1 MPSTA
6 FDTAATTQAAPS
18 GAVGGAAFV
27 PGVDRDMGPNRA
39 PRLTKRAP
47 FLYFAH
53 PERWQI
59 LDGDILPLLGK
70 LKLQPGVMGVQ
81 RGRAPGA
88 VNLRLA
94 RVACEERG
102 RTIIPVDSVPPTHV
116 APGEAPSY
124 LRTIDS
130 TSGPVVLS
138 RYAQAFAG
146 SAVTKCNKVEW
157 AEFLRKVARTYGEQ
171 PEHKPRKARAPAS
184 GGRRARRNDCGA
196 HGSRRARRRNVG
208 DAERGGL
215 AMPYNKLDDVR
226 RSLNDKLRKDTR
238 YDKTTRDRMVES
250 AVRKSA
256 ERIEKQV
263 KRGERSGT

>member
-1 MPSTA
+1 
-6 FDTAATTQAAPS
+6 
-18 GAVGGAAFV
+18 
-27 PGVDRDMGPNRA
+27 MGPNRA

-157 AEFLRKVARTYGEQ
+157 AEFLRHQISAGVVDPAPTWVLERM
-171 PEHKPRKARAPAS
+171 RDSRAKS
-184 GGRRARRNDCGA
+184 LERMESNQSTNRAKRERLQAEVDVLDA
-196 HGSRRARRRNVG
+196 MI
-208 DAERGGL
+208 AERMEVAAPVVGTS
-215 AMPYNKLDDVR
+215 AMP
-226 RSLNDKLRKDTR
+226 S
-238 YDKTTRDRMVES
+238 VE
-250 AVRKSA
+250 
-256 ERIEKQV
+256 
-263 KRGERSGT
+263 G

>member
-59 LDGDILPLLGK
+59 IDGNILPLLGK

-102 RTIIPVDSVPPTHV
+102 RTIIPVDSVPAAHV

-138 RYAQAFAG
+138 RYEMAFAG
-146 SAVTKCNKVEW
+146 SAATKCDAKSW
-157 AEFLRKVARTYGEQ
+157 AEFLRHQIDAGVVDPAPTWVLERM
-171 PEHKPRKARAPAS
+171 RDSRAKS
-184 GGRRARRNDCGA
+184 LERMESNQSTNRAKRERLQAEVDVLDA
-196 HGSRRARRRNVG
+196 MI
-208 DAERGGL
+208 AERMEVAAPVVGTS
-215 AMPYNKLDDVR
+215 AMP
-226 RSLNDKLRKDTR
+226 S
-238 YDKTTRDRMVES
+238 VE
-250 AVRKSA
+250 
-256 ERIEKQV
+256 
-263 KRGERSGT
+263 G

>member
-102 RTIIPVDSVPPTHV
+102 RTIIPVDSVPAAHV

-146 SAVTKCNKVEW
+146 SAATKCNEVEW
-157 AEFLRKVARTYGEQ
+157 AEFLRHQ
-171 PEHKPRKARAPAS
+171 I
-184 GGRRARRNDCGA
+184 
-196 HGSRRARRRNVG
+196 NVG
-208 DAERGGL
+208 VVDPAPTWVLERMRDSRAKSLERMESNQSTNRAKRERLQAEVDVLDAMIAERMEVAAPVVGTS
-215 AMPYNKLDDVR
+215 AMP
-226 RSLNDKLRKDTR
+226 S
-238 YDKTTRDRMVES
+238 VE
-250 AVRKSA
+250 
-256 ERIEKQV
+256 
-263 KRGERSGT
+263 G

>member
-6 FDTAATTQAAPS
+6 FDTAVTQAAPS

-39 PRLTKRAP
+39 PRLTQRAP

-81 RGRAPGA
+81 RGRAAGA

-102 RTIIPVDSVPPTHV
+102 RTIIPVDSVPPAHV

-124 LRTIDS
+124 LRSIDS
-130 TSGPVVLS
+130 SSGSVVLS

-146 SAVTKCNKVEW
+146 SAVTKCNEVEW
-157 AEFLRKVARTYGEQ
+157 AEFLRHQISAGVVEPAPVWVLERMRDSRAKSLERMESNQSTNRAKRERLQAEVEVLDAMIAQRMEVA
-171 PEHKPRKARAPAS
+171 APVAGTS
-184 GGRRARRNDCGA
+184 
-196 HGSRRARRRNVG
+196 
-208 DAERGGL
+208 
-215 AMPYNKLDDVR
+215 AMP
-226 RSLNDKLRKDTR
+226 S
-238 YDKTTRDRMVES
+238 VE
-250 AVRKSA
+250 
-256 ERIEKQV
+256 
-263 KRGERSGT
+263 G

>member
-1 MPSTA
+1 VPSTA
-6 FDTAATTQAAPS
+6 FDTAANTQAAPS

-39 PRLTKRAP
+39 PRLTKRPP

-59 LDGDILPLLGK
+59 IDGNILPLLGK

-102 RTIIPVDSVPPTHV
+102 RTIIPVDSVPPAHV

-138 RYAQAFAG
+138 RYEMAFAG
-146 SAVTKCNKVEW
+146 SAATKCDAKSW
-157 AEFLRKVARTYGEQ
+157 AEFLRHQIDAGVVEPAPTWVLERM
-171 PEHKPRKARAPAS
+171 RDSRAKS
-184 GGRRARRNDCGA
+184 LERMESNQSTNRAKRERLQAEVDVLDA
-196 HGSRRARRRNVG
+196 MI
-208 DAERGGL
+208 AERMEVAAPVVGTS
-215 AMPYNKLDDVR
+215 AMP
-226 RSLNDKLRKDTR
+226 S
-238 YDKTTRDRMVES
+238 VE
-250 AVRKSA
+250 
-256 ERIEKQV
+256 
-263 KRGERSGT
+263 G